1 MERTPSSAAARR
13 RLAAVAFVDV
23 VDYTQR
29 VSRDEVEGLER
40 RRQVEDLV
48 RSAVE
53 EYEGRVVK
61 ALGDGFM
68 LEFASAV
75 QGVRCALAIQER
87 LREVNRQL
95 PEPAGLRMRIGV
107 HAGDVVEDRGDL
119 YGHAVNIASRLEK
132 IARPGGICVSRDV
145 HSQVRAALPIVW
157 SGVDPERL
165 TRLPEPLE
173 VFEIEPEAGEGL
185 PAAEDLAVI
194 TPPATVARKDER
206 TDRGWLRL
214 AAGSTALLAAGT
226 GAGLG
231 FLLLREVNSPVA
243 LVTWLFAAQAAKSG
257 VRQVQQAF
265 WERPQAAGPPEE
277 PVTSENTALGWRRLL
292 SGVVLLLA
300 GGVATSLG
308 GWLFQDQQSFTMLSW
323 LFGAATAVKGLAL
336 VCAAPTGVIE
346 DEEDEAEVAKTE
358 AEPGTLC
365 LDAEQISLA
374 EARRVGAET
383 QLTLR
388 EAAWVALIAFA
399 FAAALGFGGTV
410 PPWDGLLNTV
420 LKLVNWGGAGLSV
433 LVGGWALYDSVVSHF
448 QLAPLDAEIVER
460 CKALGETP
468 VVVSEPLDRA
478 LGAYGRIRR
487 VLDEPVW
494 KAAKVP
500 ARKNLQDARRQL
512 LTMLERA
519 EQLQLV
525 RRTLEQ
531 LRERHAGSAEYR
543 RVGGQYDRQCQR
555 LAAAALLFEELEARI
570 ARAYLAVTTHRSRA
584 VAPEAEPLRQLPVA
598 FEALSEV
605 LESLDD
611 PALPEVEL
619 PRAEEPQVIEIG
631 RRG

>member
-1 MERTPSSAAARR
+1 M
-13 RLAAVAFVDV
+13 DV
-23 VDYTQR
+23 VDYTKR
-29 VSRDEVEGLER
+29 VSRDELEGLER

-48 RSAVE
+48 RSAVA
-53 EYEGRVVK
+53 EYDGRVVK
-61 ALGDGFM
+61 TLGDGFM

-75 QGVRCALAIQER
+75 QGVRCALEIQER
-87 LREVNRQL
+87 VREVNRQL
-95 PEPAGLRMRIGV
+95 PDPAGLRMRIGV

-132 IARPGGICVSRDV
+132 IAQPGGICISRDV
-145 HSQVRAALPIVW
+145 HSQIRAALPIVT
-157 SGVDPERL
+157 VPVEPERL

-173 VFEIEPEAGEGL
+173 VFEIEPVEGKEL
-185 PAAEDLAVI
+185 PATEELASLAS
-194 TPPATVARKDER
+194 PAPVAKQKGRS
-206 TDRGWLRL
+206 DRGWLRL
-214 AAGSTALLAAGT
+214 AAGSTSLLAAGT

-231 FLLLREVNSPVA
+231 FLLLREVNPPVA
-243 LVTWLFAAQAAKSG
+243 LFTWLFAAEAAKSG

-265 WERPQAAGPPEE
+265 WERPQAAGTEE
-277 PVTSENTALGWRRLL
+277 ENAAAEDTALGWRRLL

-300 GGVATSLG
+300 GGVAASLG

-323 LFGAATAVKGLAL
+323 LFGAGTAVKGLTL
-336 VCAAPTGVIE
+336 VRAAPTGEVEE
-346 DEEDEAEVAKTE
+346 DEEDEVAETE
-358 AEPGTLC
+358 AVSGALR
-365 LDAEQISLA
+365 LDAERISLA

-399 FAAALGFGGTV
+399 IAAALGFGGTV
-410 PPWDGLLNTV
+410 PPWTGLLNTV
-420 LKLVNWGGAGLSV
+420 LKLVSWGGAGLSV
-433 LVGGWALYDSVVSHF
+433 LIGGWALYDSVQSHF
-448 QLAPLDAEIVER
+448 RLAPLDAEIVEQ
-460 CKALGETP
+460 CKVLGETP
-468 VVVSEPLDRA
+468 ETVSEPLDRA

-487 VLDEPVW
+487 MLGEGVW
-494 KAAKVP
+494 KAAKMP
-500 ARKNLQDARRQL
+500 ARKNHQDARRQL

-525 RRTLEQ
+525 RKTLEQ

-543 RVGGQYDRQCQR
+543 RVEAQYDRQCQR

-584 VAPEAEPLRQLPVA
+584 EAPEAEPLRQLPVA

-605 LESLDD
+605 LETLDD
-611 PALPEVEL
+611 PALPEIDL
-619 PRAEEPQVIEIG
+619 PRAEEPQIIQAG